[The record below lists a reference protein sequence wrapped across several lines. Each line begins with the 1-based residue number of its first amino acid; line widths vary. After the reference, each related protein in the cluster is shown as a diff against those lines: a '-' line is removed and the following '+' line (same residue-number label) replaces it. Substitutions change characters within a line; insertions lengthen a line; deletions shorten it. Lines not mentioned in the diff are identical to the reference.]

1 MVLLNLK
8 FFLNFL
14 QNARKNLGYLY
25 TIQHG
30 AKEIFEIDED
40 IVISDL
46 NSFNFNISIYNVY
59 YTSRND
65 SRMISPY
72 IHFEER
78 NIFPRGFRLNDIG
91 HHNHNKFHAVFG
103 RNLLLTPLKLN
114 FLYYNR
120 TIF

>member
-1 MVLLNLK
+1 M
-8 FFLNFL
+8 NFL
-14 QNARKNLGYLY
+14 QNIRKNLEYLY

-30 AKEIFEIDED
+30 AKEIFKIDENF
-40 IVISDL
+40 VISGL
-46 NSFNFNISIYNVY
+46 NCFNFNISIYNVY
-59 YTSRND
+59 YATRND

-78 NIFPRGFRLNDIG
+78 NILPRGFRLNDIG
-91 HHNHNKFHAVFG
+91 HQFHNKFHAVIG

>member
-8 FFLNFL
+8 LFLNFL

-30 AKEIFEIDED
+30 AKEIFAIDED
-40 IVISDL
+40 IVISGL
-46 NSFNFNISIYNVY
+46 NCFNFNISIYNVY
-59 YTSRND
+59 YATRNY

-78 NIFPRGFRLNDIG
+78 NILRIWFRLNNID
-91 HHNHNKFHAVFG
+91 HQHHNKFHAVIG
-103 RNLLLTPLKLN
+103 RNLLLTPL
-114 FLYYNR
+114 
-120 TIF
+120 